1 VNFFR
6 TRQNVTLRAQLS
18 LRSKVFNNMEI
29 RSIAFDLDDTLLDTT
44 GLLVPQASRDA
55 FQILIDAGLSID
67 LKTCEQHRISLIK
80 TISHKDVFKK
90 LATDYGTAATLAAV
104 ELANKAFYHPRLP
117 EKLDLL
123 PGALQNLEALSK
135 KYSLFL
141 VTAGFEDAQ
150 KAKIKSLGIAHY
162 FKKIF
167 VVNSLNS
174 EKKFTAF
181 KMIIDSEQIK
191 PEELLCI
198 GNSLSSEIRDAR
210 QIGARACYFEFGDD
224 RGAIPTEAQ
233 FQPHYHVKTHAE
245 LIAACKL

>member
-1 VNFFR
+1 
-6 TRQNVTLRAQLS
+6 
-18 LRSKVFNNMEI
+18 MPI

-44 GLLVPQASRDA
+44 GLLVPQASQDA
-55 FQILIDAGLSID
+55 FQILIDAGLSLD
-67 LKTCEQHRISLIK
+67 LQTCEQHRLSLIR

-90 LATDYGTAATLAAV
+90 LAHEYGTATTQAAV

-123 PGALQNLEALSK
+123 PGALENLNSLVQ
-135 KYSLFL
+135 KYNLYL

-150 KAKIKSLGIAHY
+150 ASKIKSLGIAHF

-181 KMIIDSEQIK
+181 KMILQNENLQ

-198 GNSLSSEIRDAR
+198 GNSLSSEIKDAR
-210 QIGARACYFEFGDD
+210 QIGAWACYFEFGED
-224 RGAIPTEAQ
+224 RGSVPREPE
-233 FQPHYHVKTHAE
+233 FQPHFHVKSHQE
-245 LIAACKL
+245 LISVCRL